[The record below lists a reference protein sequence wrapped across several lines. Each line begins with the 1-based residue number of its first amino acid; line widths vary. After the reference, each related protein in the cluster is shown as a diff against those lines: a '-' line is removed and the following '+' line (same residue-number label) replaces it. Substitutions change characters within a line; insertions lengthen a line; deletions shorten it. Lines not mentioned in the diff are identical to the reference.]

1 VGSIDAAAA
10 TYNPVIPAGSI
21 PVNRSATS
29 WSPATKFCV
38 DAPVAAA
45 VEDSRA
51 ANRVPAADTSACA
64 AATAAAE
71 G

>member
-1 VGSIDAAAA
+1 VGSIDAVAA
-10 TYNPVIPAGSI
+10 TYTAVIPAGSI

-29 WSPATKFCV
+29 CSPVAKFCV
-38 DAPVAAA
+38 VAPVAAA
-45 VEDSRA
+45 VQDSRA

-64 AATAAAE
+64 AATGAAD